1 MNCYALTNKTKQN
14 LLYSL
19 HMGREKTP
27 SSREIAVILDFRYNT
42 ARKILMG
49 VIAATRNHDD
59 VHVSVYGSHPNAPL
73 QKGHPFRRPDGIIS
87 AYHATS
93 RPLHPFLKSAP
104 EAPIVF
110 ICNSVNE
117 APHKQCVFYC
127 CDNTLVARAAAEVFR
142 RHNLKNFAF
151 VDAAL
156 PTVWS
161 EERNVAFRKAI
172 PADGTCATYDP
183 KRDGIL
189 ADWLKGLPK
198 PCGVFTA
205 HDERAMDVL
214 EAACTADIDV
224 PSTLEVV
231 GVDNTDWLC
240 ELAKPS
246 LTSVEINAE
255 EAGHMAVADI
265 LRALDGRTLPATRK
279 YGIKGVVERLSTA
292 DLRGHARRARL
303 ALDILDKTPVN
314 RLSANALALS
324 LGCSLRT
331 LELDYRKT
339 FGRAVRDD
347 IIDRRL
353 KEAARLLETTNL
365 SIGDIAARIGA
376 VRPNHIMTCFRKKF
390 GLTMLRYRNNKPG

>member
-151 VDAAL
+151 LMDAQGRWLLAPFYDFTYSEGPNGWQTL
-156 PTVWS
+156 SVAGEGRNPTQS
-161 EERNVAFRKAI
+161 
-172 PADGTCATYDP
+172 D
-183 KRDGIL
+183 
-189 ADWLKGLPK
+189 
-198 PCGVFTA
+198 
-205 HDERAMDVL
+205 
-214 EAACTADIDV
+214 
-224 PSTLEVV
+224 
-231 GVDNTDWLC
+231 
-240 ELAKPS
+240 
-246 LTSVEINAE
+246 
-255 EAGHMAVADI
+255 
-265 LRALDGRTLPATRK
+265 LD
-279 YGIKGVVERLSTA
+279 
-292 DLRGHARRARL
+292 RL
-303 ALDILDKTPVN
+303 A
-314 RLSANALALS
+314 
-324 LGCSLRT
+324 
-331 LELDYRKT
+331 
-339 FGRAVRDD
+339 RAVGLLSPAASSPSRRD
-347 IIDRRL
+347 
-353 KEAARLLETTNL
+353 
-365 SIGDIAARIGA
+365 
-376 VRPNHIMTCFRKKF
+376 
-390 GLTMLRYRNNKPG
+390 